1 VDARFVNCYLKGAQA
16 VFKTMLRIDL
26 EMGRPTVKTD
36 RKASG
41 DITGVIGFAGDKKGS
56 FTISLKRQSALTIYG
71 AFTGEDKEEVND
83 EVIDAVGELTNII
96 SGQTRLELEKIGFN
110 ISASLPTV
118 IIGGDVEINMITKA
132 PIISLPFSFGLN
144 GHAGEIFIDFSFE

>member
-1 VDARFVNCYLKGAQA
+1 MDARFVNCYLKGAQA
-16 VFKTMLRIDL
+16 VFKTMLRIEL
-26 EMGRPTVKTD
+26 EMGRPTLKAD

-41 DITGVIGFAGDKKGS
+41 DITGVIGFAGDKRGS
-56 FTISLKRQSALTIYG
+56 FTISLRGECALTIYN
-71 AFTGEDKEEVND
+71 AFTGEDKKEVNE

-118 IIGGDVEINMITKA
+118 IIGKDVDINMITKA
-132 PIISLPFSFGLN
+132 PIITLPFSFGTN
-144 GHAGEIFIDFSFE
+144 GNAGEIFIDFSFE

>member
-1 VDARFVNCYLKGAQA
+1 MDARFVNCYLKGAQA

-41 DITGVIGFAGDKKGS
+41 EITGVIGFAGDKKGS
-56 FTISLKRQSALTIYG
+56 FTISLKKDSALTIYG
-71 AFTGEDKEEVND
+71 AFTGEPQEEFND
-83 EVIDAVGELTNII
+83 EVIDAIGELTNII

-110 ISASLPTV
+110 IKASLPTV
-118 IIGGDVEINMITKA
+118 IIGRDVDINMITKA
-132 PIISLPFSFGLN
+132 PIITLPFSFGGN

>member
-1 VDARFVNCYLKGAQA
+1 MDARFVNCYLKGAQS
-16 VFKTMLRIDL
+16 VFRTMLRMEL
-26 EMGRPTVKTD
+26 QMGKPALKTD

-56 FTISLKRQSALTIYG
+56 FTISLKKDSVLTIYN
-71 AFTGEDKEEVND
+71 AFTGEQKEEINE

-96 SGQTRLELEKIGFN
+96 SGQTRLELERIGFN

-118 IIGGDVEINMITKA
+118 IIGKDVDINMITKA
-132 PIISLPFSFGLN
+132 PIITLPFSFGEN
-144 GHAGEIFIDFSFE
+144 GNTGEIFIDFSFE

>member
-1 VDARFVNCYLKGAQA
+1 MDARFVNCYLKGAQA

-26 EMGRPTVKTD
+26 EMGRPALKAD
-36 RKASG
+36 HRASG
-41 DITGVIGFAGDKKGS
+41 DITGVIGFAGDKKGR
-56 FTISLKRQSALTIYG
+56 FTISLKTESALTIYN
-71 AFTGEDKEEVND
+71 AFTGEPKEEVNE

-110 ISASLPTV
+110 IKASLPTV
-118 IIGGDVEINMITKA
+118 IIGSNVDINMITKA
-132 PIISLPFSFGLN
+132 PIITLPFSFGAN